1 MVSKIDTFVRE
12 GVIDTR
18 EMKRLLKIIVQTE
31 IFKNENLPEPTNKR
45 FFSRTSTIRNL
56 VDQECLKEK
65 INQREKTDKSV
76 KIVLKVLLNKMVIK
90 IQAMTLILMMMM
102 MMMMIMIMPISVQ
115 EKLRELVYLLFTR
128 TDGRED
134 YYLTME
140 RN

>member
-12 GVIDTR
+12 GVTDTR
-18 EMKRLLKIIVQTE
+18 ELKRLLKIIVQTE
-31 IFKNENLPEPTNKR
+31 IFKNENLPEQTNKR

-65 INQREKTDKSV
+65 IDQREKTDKSV

-102 MMMMIMIMPISVQ
+102 MMMIMIMPISVQ
-115 EKLRELVYLLFTR
+115 EKLRELVYLLFTK

>member
-65 INQREKTDKSV
+65 IDQREKTDKSV

-102 MMMMIMIMPISVQ
+102 MMMIMIMPISVQ
-115 EKLRELVYLLFTR
+115 EKLRELVYLLFTK

>member
-12 GVIDTR
+12 GVTDTR
-18 EMKRLLKIIVQTE
+18 ELKRLLKIIVQTE
-31 IFKNENLPEPTNKR
+31 IFKNENLPEQTNKR

-65 INQREKTDKSV
+65 IDQREKTDKSV

-90 IQAMTLILMMMM
+90 IQAMTLIPMM

-115 EKLRELVYLLFTR
+115 EKLRELVYLLFTK